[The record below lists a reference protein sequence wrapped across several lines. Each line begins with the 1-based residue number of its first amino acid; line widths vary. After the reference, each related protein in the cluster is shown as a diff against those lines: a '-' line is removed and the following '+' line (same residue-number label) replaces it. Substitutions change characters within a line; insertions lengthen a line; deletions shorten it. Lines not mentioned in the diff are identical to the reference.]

1 MVLRYLDQKAIDD
14 IKLNYDVYKDH
25 FNDDTNRW
33 FLSKFSE
40 KGWLKESKIQCSD
53 FGLVT
58 EGDYAVTDRENVKIL
73 YEALKDL
80 SPAIATDER
89 LWAGMLF
96 GQLWEYVRYRREK
109 ELASGDKQNIMN
121 SFLFMRGTKRSCFV
135 NCLSRL
141 WWTGFLLYDRDGTDH
156 YDAINFVC
164 ENAYASLI
172 VLLSSNSF
180 ASNKELI
187 FGILDAIK
195 ERKDKGEK
203 IGRYHFVEADKYLNC
218 LGGTQLLDTMTRED
232 VKRKVSIQLNK
243 IYGVI

>member
-1 MVLRYLDQKAIDD
+1 MVLMYLDQKAIDD
-14 IKLNYDVYKDH
+14 IKLNYDTYKDH
-25 FNDDTNRW
+25 FNDETNRW
-33 FLSKFSE
+33 FVKKFSE
-40 KGWLKESKIQCSD
+40 NGWLKESKVQCND
-53 FGLVT
+53 FRLVT
-58 EGDYAVTDRENVKIL
+58 EGEYTVTDRENVKII

-89 LWAGMLF
+89 LWAGMMF
-96 GQLWEYVRYRREK
+96 GQLWEYVKYRREK
-109 ELASGDKQNIMN
+109 ELASGDKQSILN

-141 WWTGFLLYDRDGTDH
+141 WWTGFLLYDKDGADH
-156 YDAINFVC
+156 YNSIDFVC

-180 ASNKELI
+180 AANKNLI

-195 ERKDKGEK
+195 ERKEKGEK

-218 LGGTQLLDTMTRED
+218 LGGTQLLDTMSRDD
-232 VKRKVSIQLNK
+232 VKKKVAVQLNK